1 MSVATESMLIAST
14 EVEILAASKSPTVN
28 IVAYTG
34 GLMTVPGWGPVAI
47 DLTGIDAG
55 GDQVSIL
62 ADHNA
67 SINGIV
73 GQGRAIVNAGR
84 LLVQGNINPS
94 TQASRQ
100 IIELAQGG
108 FRFQASVGVS
118 PIEYQRIRSGDSV
131 EINGRTIKSPSSGFT
146 LVRAS
151 VLKEVSIVVIGADAG
166 TSVAIA
172 ASNQKDQPVMSEIE
186 TTVETMRAESAA
198 ESERIYAI
206 RQACAGRHGDIEARA
221 IRDGWNIQRA
231 ELEVLR
237 AGRPPAPLI
246 QSIVS
251 VPTETIIEAAI
262 LSHMGHET
270 LVEKHLGAQAA
281 QQARDLRVT
290 SLVDL
295 CRAALQVDGKVA
307 PSGREAMIRAALST
321 LSLPVALGIAANKV
335 LLDAYTESPASW
347 RSSFSICKPARLSSK
362 RHLRTAMK
370 PPFVDSR

>member
-1 MSVATESMLIAST
+1 MSIAIESMLIAST
-14 EVEILAASKSPTVN
+14 EVEIVAAAKTPTVT

-151 VLKEVSIVVIGADAG
+151 VLKEVSIVVIGADA
-166 TSVAIA
+166 
-172 ASNQKDQPVMSEIE
+172 
-186 TTVETMRAESAA
+186 
-198 ESERIYAI
+198 
-206 RQACAGRHGDIEARA
+206 
-221 IRDGWNIQRA
+221 
-231 ELEVLR
+231 
-237 AGRPPAPLI
+237 
-246 QSIVS
+246 
-251 VPTETIIEAAI
+251 
-262 LSHMGHET
+262 
-270 LVEKHLGAQAA
+270 
-281 QQARDLRVT
+281 
-290 SLVDL
+290 
-295 CRAALQVDGKVA
+295 
-307 PSGREAMIRAALST
+307 
-321 LSLPVALGIAANKV
+321 
-335 LLDAYTESPASW
+335 
-347 RSSFSICKPARLSSK
+347 
-362 RHLRTAMK
+362 
-370 PPFVDSR
+370 